1 MQLNSQRRLGLILGL
16 VIGLGFSLSSN
27 LINQFF
33 LPDLPL
39 FVPWPGTVGLV
50 IVSTLMFGLLGL
62 IAAWPEE
69 ALPGIIASALAGS
82 FVSSIWIILN
92 ESFDRTGVLI
102 ALFLV
107 FLPRV
112 FFYLPF
118 SWLIRWLISRL
129 ENSAYRKVAPARRG
143 FSIVV
148 AFLLAMIAGTFSR
161 YPQEVRQSLVR
172 MEELL
177 QEGMQASSRDELPRP
192 LQSVEG
198 FVTNAEGPYTYTIG
212 SDPDVLPVQR
222 PIVQYGE
229 LEPFIIVRFDNGFRL
244 GCVFSPPYV
253 VPACIDY

>member
-16 VIGLGFSLSSN
+16 VLGLGFSLSSN

-39 FVPWPGTVGLV
+39 FVPWPGTVGV
-50 IVSTLMFGLLGL
+50 IILTTLMFGLLGL

-69 ALPGIIASALAGS
+69 SLPGIIAAALVGS
-82 FVSSIWIILN
+82 LVSSIWIIVN
-92 ESFDRTGVLI
+92 QSSNRTGALI
-102 ALFLV
+102 ALFFV
-107 FLPRV
+107 FMPRV
-112 FFYLPF
+112 FFYVPF

-129 ENSAYRKVAPARRG
+129 EDSAYKKVAPARRL
-143 FSIVV
+143 FTVVV
-148 AFLLAMIAGTFSR
+148 AFLLAVLAGTFSR
-161 YPQEVRQSLVR
+161 YPQEARQSLVR
-172 MEELL
+172 MEDLL

-198 FVTNAEGPYTYTIG
+198 FVANADGPYTYTIG

-222 PIVQYGE
+222 PIVEYGE
-229 LEPFIIVRFDNGFRL
+229 LEPFIIVRFANGFRF